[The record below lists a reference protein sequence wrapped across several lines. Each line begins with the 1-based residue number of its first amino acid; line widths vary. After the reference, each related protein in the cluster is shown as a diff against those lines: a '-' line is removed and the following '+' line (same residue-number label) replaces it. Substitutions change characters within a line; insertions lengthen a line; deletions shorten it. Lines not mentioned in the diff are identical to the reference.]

1 MAYTAIDDSGGF
13 YSTTLYVGNAPSSNS
28 ITGVGFQPD
37 TVWLKERDGSDNHQ
51 LINAVIGAGY
61 YSSPDENV
69 ILQTLA
75 ESLQSF
81 DSDGFT
87 VGNAV
92 QINQSGQLYLSWNW
106 KQGTTTGIDTTGS
119 SITPTAYS
127 FNQTAGQSVIKYTG
141 DGATSALI
149 PHGLGAVPAM
159 IVVKGLTTNQ
169 DWAIYHHKMDLTAPE
184 DYYIKYNTSG
194 GRAAATDRWNDT
206 APTSVLF
213 TVGSDIGVND
223 AYDYIAYC
231 YTPIQGYS
239 KFGTYEGNGNAD
251 GQFVYCGFR
260 PAFVMCKDID
270 SSNSWNVFDNKRLG
284 YNVDNNSMIVNSPNA
299 ELTTDLIDL
308 LSNGF
313 KFRSSANPNTSSTYI
328 FAAFAES
335 SLVNSNGVP
344 NNAR

>member
-1 MAYTAIDDSGGF
+1 
-13 YSTTLYVGNAPSSNS
+13 
-28 ITGVGFQPD
+28 
-37 TVWLKERDGSDNHQ
+37 
-51 LINAVIGAGY
+51 
-61 YSSPDENV
+61 
-69 ILQTLA
+69 
-75 ESLQSF
+75 
-81 DSDGFT
+81 
-87 VGNAV
+87 
-92 QINQSGQLYLSWNW
+92 
-106 KQGTTTGIDTTGS
+106 
-119 SITPTAYS
+119 
-127 FNQTAGQSVIKYTG
+127 
-141 DGATSALI
+141 
-149 PHGLGAVPAM
+149 M